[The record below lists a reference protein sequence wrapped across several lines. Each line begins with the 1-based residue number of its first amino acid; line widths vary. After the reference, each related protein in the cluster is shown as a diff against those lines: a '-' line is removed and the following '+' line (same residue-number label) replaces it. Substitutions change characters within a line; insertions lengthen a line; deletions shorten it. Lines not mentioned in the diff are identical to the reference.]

1 MTLAFIIASILAAT
15 FLCTVISQDAKIKDL
30 KEELDAYK
38 KVTSEAQ
45 RLYEEEREKNQ
56 KRGRK

>member
-1 MTLAFIIASILAAT
+1 MTLSFIIASILAVT
-15 FLCTVISQDAKIKDL
+15 FLCMVISQDAKIKDL

-38 KVTSEAQ
+38 KVASEAQ

>member
-15 FLCTVISQDAKIKDL
+15 FLCTVIRQEEKIKDL

-38 KVTSEAQ
+38 KVAREAQ
-45 RLYEEEREKNQ
+45 HLYEEERDKNQ